1 MKTRRTRASGAR
13 AAEVEGDQS
22 LIGFRRSRSRTGTS
36 SNASASGGGEDS
48 NKNSSP
54 SSQQPPPTRRI
65 TRRSS
70 GRSSA
75 AEEEPKADKSPSS
88 AAPSRR
94 STRSSRRG
102 GGDGGSL
109 KNVESDTPAPPAR
122 ASSRGK
128 ALKKNSSSAAAT
140 TKAKSSGASKSSGK
154 EKDSPNSEKSLGK
167 EDHDD
172 DAKPPAH
179 NKEIFQAED
188 ADNDDASHHP
198 PPPVKEIT
206 TTTTTSTAT
215 KKKKGDG
222 PKYLDDAT
230 MKLVYDY
237 IIEYKGDSLDEDEV
251 IAFMARM
258 HRIANQQ
265 AKYQMALVSGTAARH
280 HNLDSDQSECGS
292 DDTSVFIDCMVEEEE
307 HAVGHEMFKRLV
319 ANIQLQHS
327 RNNGDSKNGGSLTKK
342 ANKLLDK
349 KTLMWIKRAAGLH
362 RTDPGKMLIQ
372 KQTDGKGGRM
382 STRRYTRK
390 QALVRRDQ
398 KKERE
403 RGLDIMGAAVQE
415 LESEYGP
422 FPVRKP
428 KRKKKKGSKRGR
440 ETEEEENKKKKKSNG
455 SPEAQKGNV
464 RLVHEAQNQEIAARV
479 RGGMY
484 NDGGIR
490 ARFSFC
496 GNEMDGKNRNRVD
509 FWA

>member
-54 SSQQPPPTRRI
+54 SSQQPTTTRRL

-75 AEEEPKADKSPSS
+75 AEEEPKPDKSPSS

-102 GGDGGSL
+102 GGDDGSL
-109 KNVESDTPAPPAR
+109 KNVESDTPPPPAR

-128 ALKKNSSSAAAT
+128 ASKKNSSSSAAA

-154 EKDSPNSEKSLGK
+154 EKDSPNNEKPLGK
-167 EDHDD
+167 EDHEDD
-172 DAKPPAH
+172 YAKPPAH
-179 NKEIFQAED
+179 DKEIFQAED
-188 ADNDDASHHP
+188 ADNDDAGHHP

-215 KKKKGDG
+215 KKKRGDG

-237 IIEYKGDSLDEDEV
+237 IIEYKGDFLDEDEV

-327 RNNGDSKNGGSLTKK
+327 RNNGDSKHGGSLTKK
-342 ANKLLDK
+342 VNKLLDK

-372 KQTDGKGGRM
+372 KQADGKGGRM
-382 STRRYTRK
+382 SPRRYTRK
-390 QALVRRDQ
+390 QALDRRGQ

-428 KRKKKKGSKRGR
+428 KRKKKKASKRGR
-440 ETEEEENKKKKKSNG
+440 ETEEEGEPQEEEELTDLQKRKKEMSDSSAKRKTKKS
-455 SPEAQKGNV
+455 
-464 RLVHEAQNQEIAARV
+464 RHESEEV
-479 RGGMY
+479 CTSMGGFALAFLFVAM
-484 NDGGIR
+484 R
-490 ARFSFC
+490 
-496 GNEMDGKNRNRVD
+496 
-509 FWA
+509 